1 MLASRRSITKRA
13 CHWTGTS
20 MPALTTR
27 KREILKFIVSE
38 HVQTASP
45 VASSAIARSTNLRA
59 SPATIRNEMAALE
72 EDGYI
77 HRPHVSAGG
86 VPSDRGYRQFV
97 SSLDPDAELDPVS
110 AALVDREFGTVEAY
124 VEEWMDSASAV
135 LAGLLSTLA
144 FTTTPRTAPA
154 PVKSV
159 ELLRLQEML
168 VMVIVVLQE
177 ASVYK
182 QLITLDTSVTNSEI
196 EHARNRLSEAI
207 VGVPADSL
215 AARAGRVGDGLE
227 RRAFD
232 SAAEALRKHSTRS
245 NVEKRFSG
253 ISKLFQ
259 QPEMIADPTMA
270 RGATWLI
277 EDSYATAAFENAFNS
292 DGNVNVVIGKENSE
306 ESLKNFSIVFCR
318 YGTPETAEGT
328 IGVMAPTRMR
338 YGTAI
343 PAVRYL
349 ANRLDQM
356 TMTVYGG

>member
-1 MLASRRSITKRA
+1 MCRQ
-13 CHWTGTS
+13 TGAR
-20 MPALTTR
+20 MPTLTTR

>member
-1 MLASRRSITKRA
+1 MLASRRSISQST
-13 CHWTGTS
+13 CHQNGAS
-20 MPALTTR
+20 MPTLTAR
-27 KREILKFIVSE
+27 KRQILKFIVSE

-45 VASSAIARSTNLRA
+45 VASSTVARSTNLKA
-59 SPATIRNEMAALE
+59 SPATIRNEMVALE
-72 EDGYI
+72 EEGYI
-77 HRPHVSAGG
+77 LRPHVSAGG

-97 SSLDPDAELDPVS
+97 SSLDPDVELDPAYAS
-110 AALVDREFGTVEAY
+110 RVDREFGTLQAY

-182 QLITLDTSVTNSEI
+182 QLISLDTSVTNTEI

-207 VGVPADSL
+207 VGVPANSL

-227 RRAFD
+227 RQAFD
-232 SAAEALRKHSTRS
+232 SAVAALRKHSARS
-245 NVEKRFSG
+245 SVEKRFSG

-259 QPEMIADPTMA
+259 QPELMADPAMA
-270 RGATWLI
+270 QGATWLI
-277 EDSYATAAFENAFNS
+277 EAPYSADAFGSAFNS
-292 DGNVNVVIGKENSE
+292 DSSVNVVIGKENAE
-306 ESLKNFSIVFCR
+306 ESLQNFSIVFSH

-328 IGVMAPTRMR
+328 IGVMAPTRMQ

-349 ANRLDQM
+349 ASHLDRM

>member
-1 MLASRRSITKRA
+1 M
-13 CHWTGTS
+13 
-20 MPALTTR
+20 
-27 KREILKFIVSE
+27 
-38 HVQTASP
+38 
-45 VASSAIARSTNLRA
+45 
-59 SPATIRNEMAALE
+59 
-72 EDGYI
+72 
-77 HRPHVSAGG
+77 
-86 VPSDRGYRQFV
+86 
-97 SSLDPDAELDPVS
+97 S

-232 SAAEALRKHSTRS
+232 SAAAALRKHSARS

-318 YGTPETAEGT
+318 YGTPETAEGM

>member
-1 MLASRRSITKRA
+1 M
-13 CHWTGTS
+13 
-20 MPALTTR
+20 
-27 KREILKFIVSE
+27 
-38 HVQTASP
+38 QTASP
-45 VASSAIARSTNLRA
+45 VASSTVARSAPLSA
-59 SPATIRNEMAALE
+59 SAATIRNEMVALE

-97 SSLDPDAELDPVS
+97 SSLDPDTQLDPAS
-110 AALVDREFGTVEAY
+110 AKLVDREFQAAQAY

-135 LAGLLSTLA
+135 LAELLSTLA
-144 FTTTPRTAPA
+144 FTTTPRMAPA

-182 QLITLDTSVTNSEI
+182 QLVNLDASVTNSEI
-196 EHARNRLSEAI
+196 EHARNRLSEVI
-207 VGVPADSL
+207 VGVPANGL
-215 AARAGRVGDGLE
+215 EARAAHVGGGLE
-227 RRAFD
+227 RRVFE
-232 SAAEALRKHSTRS
+232 SAVAALRKHSGRS
-245 NVEKRFSG
+245 GVEKRFSG

-259 QPEMIADPTMA
+259 QPEMIADPAMA
-270 RGATWLI
+270 QGATWLI
-277 EDSYATAAFENAFNS
+277 EDSYASEAFENALGS
-292 DGNVNVVIGKENSE
+292 DAISGGDVNVVIGRENSE
-306 ESLKNFSIVFCR
+306 ESLKNFSIVFSR

-328 IGVMAPTRMR
+328 IGVMAPTRMP
-338 YGTAI
+338 YATAV

-349 ANRLDQM
+349 ASHLDRM

>member
-72 EDGYI
+72 EAGYI

-245 NVEKRFSG
+245 KVEKRFSG

>member
-1 MLASRRSITKRA
+1 
-13 CHWTGTS
+13 
-20 MPALTTR
+20 MPTLTTR

-72 EDGYI
+72 EAGYI

-349 ANRLDQM
+349 ANQLDHM
-356 TMTVYGG
+356 TMAVYGG

>member
-1 MLASRRSITKRA
+1 
-13 CHWTGTS
+13 
-20 MPALTTR
+20 
-27 KREILKFIVSE
+27 
-38 HVQTASP
+38 
-45 VASSAIARSTNLRA
+45 
-59 SPATIRNEMAALE
+59 
-72 EDGYI
+72 
-77 HRPHVSAGG
+77 
-86 VPSDRGYRQFV
+86 
-97 SSLDPDAELDPVS
+97 
-110 AALVDREFGTVEAY
+110 
-124 VEEWMDSASAV
+124 
-135 LAGLLSTLA
+135 
-144 FTTTPRTAPA
+144 
-154 PVKSV
+154 
-159 ELLRLQEML
+159 
-168 VMVIVVLQE
+168 MVIVVLQE

-349 ANRLDQM
+349 ANHLDQM

>member
-1 MLASRRSITKRA
+1 MST
-13 CHWTGTS
+13 
-20 MPALTTR
+20 LTIR
-27 KREILKFIVSE
+27 KREILQFIVSE
-38 HVQTASP
+38 HVETASP
-45 VASSAIARSTNLRA
+45 VASSVVARSTNLGA
-59 SPATIRNEMAALE
+59 SPATIRTEMVALE
-72 EDGYI
+72 EEGYI
-77 HRPHVSAGG
+77 RRPHVSAGG

-97 SSLDPDAELDPVS
+97 SSLDPDAELDPLS
-110 AALVDREFGTVEAY
+110 AAVVDREFGSVQAY

-144 FTTTPRTAPA
+144 FTTAPRTAPA

-182 QLITLDTSVTNSEI
+182 HLFNLDTSVTSSEV

-207 VGVPADSL
+207 VGVPANSL

-232 SAAEALRKHSTRS
+232 SAVAALRKHSARS
-245 NVEKRFSG
+245 SVEKRFSG

-259 QPEMIADPTMA
+259 QPEMIADPVMA
-270 RGATWLI
+270 QGVSWMI
-277 EDSYATAAFENAFNS
+277 EDSLATAAFENAS
-292 DGNVNVVIGKENSE
+292 SPDGGVTVVIGNENSE
-306 ESLKNFSIVFCR
+306 ESLKKFSIVFCR

-343 PAVRYL
+343 PTVRYL
-349 ANRLDQM
+349 ANQLDNM
-356 TMTVYGG
+356 TMAVYGG

>member
-1 MLASRRSITKRA
+1 
-13 CHWTGTS
+13 
-20 MPALTTR
+20 MPTLTTR

>member
-232 SAAEALRKHSTRS
+232 SAAAALRKHSTRS

-292 DGNVNVVIGKENSE
+292 DGNVNVVIGEENSE
-306 ESLKNFSIVFCR
+306 ESLKHFSIVFCR
-318 YGTPETAEGT
+318 YGTPETAEGM

>member
-1 MLASRRSITKRA
+1 
-13 CHWTGTS
+13 

-72 EDGYI
+72 EAGYI

>member
-1 MLASRRSITKRA
+1 
-13 CHWTGTS
+13 
-20 MPALTTR
+20 MPTLTTR

-72 EDGYI
+72 EAGYI

>member
-20 MPALTTR
+20 MLALTTR

-232 SAAEALRKHSTRS
+232 SAAAALRKHSTRS

>member
-1 MLASRRSITKRA
+1 MST
-13 CHWTGTS
+13 
-20 MPALTTR
+20 LTIR
-27 KREILKFIVSE
+27 KREILQCIVSE
-38 HVQTASP
+38 HVETASP
-45 VASSAIARSTNLRA
+45 VASSVVARSTNLGA
-59 SPATIRNEMAALE
+59 SPATIRNEMVALE

-97 SSLDPDAELDPVS
+97 SSLDPNAQLDPVY
-110 AALVDREFGTVEAY
+110 AAMVDRQFGTVQAY
-124 VEEWMDSASAV
+124 VEEWMDSASAI

-144 FTTTPRTAPA
+144 FTTTPRMAPA

-182 QLITLDTSVTNSEI
+182 QLISLDMAVTNSEI

-207 VGVPADSL
+207 VGVPANSL
-215 AARAGRVGDGLE
+215 AARAGRVGGGLE

-232 SAAEALRKHSTRS
+232 SAVAALRKHSARS

-253 ISKLFQ
+253 ISKLFR
-259 QPEMIADPTMA
+259 QPEMMADPSMA
-270 RGATWLI
+270 QGATWLI
-277 EDSYATAAFENAFNS
+277 EDSHATEAFESAFSPDS
-292 DGNVNVVIGKENSE
+292 DVSVVIGKENSE
-306 ESLKNFSIVFCR
+306 ETLKNFSIVFCR
-318 YGTPETAEGT
+318 YGTPETAEGM
-328 IGVMAPTRMR
+328 IGVMAPTRMS

-349 ANRLDQM
+349 ANHLDQM
-356 TMTVYGG
+356 TMTVYGGQG

>member
-1 MLASRRSITKRA
+1 
-13 CHWTGTS
+13 
-20 MPALTTR
+20 MPTLTTR

-45 VASSAIARSTNLRA
+45 VASSTVARSATLKA
-59 SPATIRNEMAALE
+59 SPATIRNEMVALE

-110 AALVDREFGTVEAY
+110 AKLVDREFGAVRAY

-144 FTTTPRTAPA
+144 FTTAPRMAPA

-182 QLITLDTSVTNSEI
+182 QLISLDTSVTNSEI
-196 EHARNRLSEAI
+196 EHARNRLSEVI
-207 VGVPADSL
+207 VGVPANSL
-215 AARAGRVGDGLE
+215 EARAGRVGDGLE
-227 RRAFD
+227 RRAFE
-232 SAAEALRKHSTRS
+232 SAVAALRKHSARS
-245 NVEKRFSG
+245 GVEKRFSG

-259 QPEMIADPTMA
+259 QPEMIADPAMA
-270 RGATWLI
+270 QGATWLI
-277 EDSYATAAFENAFNS
+277 EDSYATAAFENTFNS
-292 DGNVNVVIGKENSE
+292 DGNPGGNVNVVIGNENSE
-306 ESLKNFSIVFCR
+306 ESLKNFSVVFSR

-328 IGVMAPTRMR
+328 VGVMAPTRMP
-338 YGTAI
+338 YATAV

-349 ANRLDQM
+349 ASHLDRM

>member
-1 MLASRRSITKRA
+1 
-13 CHWTGTS
+13 
-20 MPALTTR
+20 MPTLTTR

-45 VASSAIARSTNLRA
+45 VASSAVARSTKLAA
-59 SPATIRNEMAALE
+59 SPATIRNEMVALE

-97 SSLDPDAELDPVS
+97 SSLDPNAGLDAVT
-110 AALVDREFGTVEAY
+110 AALVDREFSSVKAY

-135 LAGLLSTLA
+135 LAGLLNTLA

-177 ASVYK
+177 ASVCK
-182 QLITLDTSVTNSEI
+182 QLISLDTSVTNSEI

-207 VGVPADSL
+207 VGIPANNL

-227 RRAFD
+227 RMAFD
-232 SAAEALRKHSTRS
+232 SAVAALRKHSARS
-245 NVEKRFSG
+245 SVEKRFSG
-253 ISKLFQ
+253 IRKLFQ
-259 QPEMIADPTMA
+259 QPELISDPAMA
-270 RGATWLI
+270 
-277 EDSYATAAFENAFNS
+277 
-292 DGNVNVVIGKENSE
+292 
-306 ESLKNFSIVFCR
+306 
-318 YGTPETAEGT
+318 
-328 IGVMAPTRMR
+328 
-338 YGTAI
+338 
-343 PAVRYL
+343 
-349 ANRLDQM
+349 
-356 TMTVYGG
+356 

>member
-72 EDGYI
+72 EAGYI

-318 YGTPETAEGT
+318 YGSPETAEGT
-328 IGVMAPTRMR
+328 SGVMAPTRVR

-356 TMTVYGG
+356 TMTVYCG

>member
-1 MLASRRSITKRA
+1 
-13 CHWTGTS
+13 
-20 MPALTTR
+20 MPTLTIR

-45 VASSAIARSTNLRA
+45 VASSTVARSTNLSA
-59 SPATIRNEMAALE
+59 SPATIRNEMVALE

-97 SSLDPDAELDPVS
+97 SSLDPEAELDPVS
-110 AALVDREFGTVEAY
+110 AALVDREFGTVQDY
-124 VEEWMDSASAV
+124 VEEWMDSASTL

-159 ELLRLQEML
+159 DLLRLQEML
-168 VMVIVVLQE
+168 IMVIVVLQE

-182 QLITLDTSVTNSEI
+182 QLISLDSSVTNSEI

-207 VGVPADSL
+207 VGVPANSL
-215 AARAGRVGDGLE
+215 AARAGHVGDGLE

-232 SAAEALRKHSTRS
+232 SAVAALRKHSARS
-245 NVEKRFSG
+245 SVEKRFSG

-259 QPEMIADPTMA
+259 QPEMIADPAMA
-270 RGATWLI
+270 LGATWLI
-277 EDSYATAAFENAFNS
+277 EDSYATDAFESALNS

-318 YGTPETAEGT
+318 YGTADTAEGM

-349 ANRLDQM
+349 ANHLNQM

>member
-1 MLASRRSITKRA
+1 MST
-13 CHWTGTS
+13 
-20 MPALTTR
+20 LTIR
-27 KREILKFIVSE
+27 KREILQFIVSE
-38 HVQTASP
+38 HVETASP
-45 VASSAIARSTNLRA
+45 VASSVVARSTNLGA
-59 SPATIRNEMAALE
+59 SPATIRTEMVALE
-72 EDGYI
+72 EEGYI
-77 HRPHVSAGG
+77 RRPHVSAGG

-97 SSLDPDAELDPVS
+97 SSLDPDAELDPLS
-110 AALVDREFGTVEAY
+110 AAVVDREFGSVQAY

-144 FTTTPRTAPA
+144 FTTAPRTAPA

-182 QLITLDTSVTNSEI
+182 HLFNLDTSVTSSEI

-207 VGVPADSL
+207 VGVPANSL

-232 SAAEALRKHSTRS
+232 SAVAALRKHSARS
-245 NVEKRFSG
+245 SVEKRFSG

-259 QPEMIADPTMA
+259 QPEMIADPVMA
-270 RGATWLI
+270 QGVSWMI
-277 EDSYATAAFENAFNS
+277 EDSLATAAFENASNP
-292 DGNVNVVIGKENSE
+292 DGGVTVVIGNENSE
-306 ESLKNFSIVFCR
+306 ESLKKFSIVFCR

-349 ANRLDQM
+349 ANQLDHM
-356 TMTVYGG
+356 TMAVYGG